1 MHLATEQG
9 VLVSE
14 RHLTVND
21 LVTAEE
27 VFLTGSVAEV
37 VPVITV
43 EGHRIGEGR
52 PGPLTKRMQRLYR
65 GLVLAR
71 ST

>member
-21 LVTAEE
+21 LVTADE

-43 EGHRIGEGR
+43 AGDRIGEGR
-52 PGPLTKRMQRLYR
+52 PGPMTTRMQRLYR